1 MSFNRTPAVDSQST
15 LQSHEIP
22 VSQQNG
28 NNQEAMDLNPASPS
42 DPEKENH
49 QEKPDEEEWKF
60 STRVLLIFVTLST
73 LTLMAALD
81 GTSISV
87 ALPVRFPFPCRSLLL
102 P

>member
-1 MSFNRTPAVDSQST
+1 MPA
-15 LQSHEIP
+15 
-22 VSQQNG
+22 SQQNG
-28 NNQEAMDLNPASPS
+28 NNPEGMDLNAASPS
-42 DPEKENH
+42 DREKETH

-60 STRVLLIFVTLST
+60 TTRALLIFVTLST

-87 ALPVRFPFPCRSLLL
+87 ALPVRFRFPGRSLLL